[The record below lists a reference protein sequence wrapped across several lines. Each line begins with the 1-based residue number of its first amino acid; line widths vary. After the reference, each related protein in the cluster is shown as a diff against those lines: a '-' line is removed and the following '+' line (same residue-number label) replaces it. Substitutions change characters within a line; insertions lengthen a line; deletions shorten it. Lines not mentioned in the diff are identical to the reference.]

1 MVVGRSDVKLGGKL
15 FSRYKNAGP
24 NGLQRALSSFN
35 TLKMVS
41 LAVILLFFMLYPVSS
56 VDVAQLEDLS
66 NETRSCLNCHQKH
79 TPGLV
84 EDWRSSEHALNTPAG
99 AFQKDRIERKVSVNY
114 ISYISSEYRNNVV
127 GCYECHSQNT
137 EEHNDS
143 FTHFG
148 YRINVV
154 VSPNDCST
162 CHPVERDQYSDTV
175 KAHAYNNLEKNSLYK
190 TLYETMTTVYSANGT
205 ELTPDYSPSSAH
217 NETCFACHGTKLSVN
232 GIREV
237 ERSGV
242 NIKVPN
248 IQGWPNQG
256 VGRINPDGSEG
267 SCTACHP
274 RHGFDISTAR
284 KPYTC
289 GQCHYKPDVPAYNVY
304 KQSKHGNIF
313 FSEYNKWNF
322 SSVPWTVGE
331 DFTAP
336 TCSAC
341 HNSLVVD
348 KAGNV
353 VSERTHDF
361 DSRIWVRLFGIYS
374 HPQPIN
380 GSTYKIV
387 NEDDQPLPTTLTG
400 EPASK
405 YLISEQEQAERKEKM
420 KKVCIQCHSTE
431 WVENH
436 FEEIQN
442 TNNETDRMV
451 LEATKLMSTGW
462 EKDVAEGL
470 PSNSN
475 PFDEHLERLWVDQWL
490 FYATSSRH
498 ASAMMGP
505 EILTFE
511 LGWSKLTNNLYT
523 MSEYIDTRSSIQN
536 RTNEQT
542 DNQDSQLPGFEAYLV
557 GGAVMASLAIIIWR
571 RRT

>member
-1 MVVGRSDVKLGGKL
+1 MVVGRLVGKL
-15 FSRYKNAGP
+15 TSKSFTENGET
-24 NGLQRALSSFN
+24 GLQRAAMSF
-35 TLKMVS
+35 TLHKKATAA
-41 LAVILLFFMLYPVSS
+41 LLLLFILCSVPISS
-56 VDVAQLEDLS
+56 ASAAEVENVS
-66 NETRSCLNCHQKH
+66 NETKTCLNCHQKY

-84 EDWRSSEHALNTPAG
+84 EDWKSGKHSSTTPAE
-99 AFQKDRIERKVSVNY
+99 AFQKDRIERRVSVDY
-114 ISYISSEYRNNVV
+114 LSGIPTEYRRNVV

-143 FTHFG
+143 FAHFG

-162 CHPVERDQYSDTV
+162 CHPVERNQYSNTV
-175 KAHAYNNLEKNSLYK
+175 KAHAYNNLEKNPIYK
-190 TLYETMTTVYSANGT
+190 TLYETMTTVYSTNGT
-205 ELTPDYSPSSAH
+205 ELIPEYSPSNAH

-232 GIREV
+232 GTKEV

-242 NIKVPN
+242 EVQVPS

-256 VGRINPDGSEG
+256 VGRINPDGSKG

-274 RHGFDISTAR
+274 RHGFKISTAR

-304 KQSKHGNIF
+304 KESKHGNIF
-313 FSEYNKWNF
+313 FSEHDKWNF
-322 SSVPWTVGE
+322 SSVPWTAGE
-331 DFTAP
+331 DFKAP
-336 TCSAC
+336 TCSVC

-353 VSERTHDF
+353 VSERTHNF

-380 GSTYKIV
+380 GSTYKIM
-387 NEDDQPLPTTLTG
+387 NENGQPLPTTLTG
-400 EPASK
+400 EPASE
-405 YLISEQEQAERKEKM
+405 YLISKNEQAERKEKM
-420 KKVCIQCHSTE
+420 KEVCIQCHSTE
-431 WVENH
+431 WVEKH
-436 FEEIQN
+436 FQELNN
-442 TNNETDRMV
+442 TNNEVDRMV

-462 EKDVAEGL
+462 EKGVAKGL

-523 MSEYIDTRSSIQN
+523 MSEHIEMKSSI
-536 RTNEQT
+536 NESKEQKG
-542 DNQDSQLPGFEAYLV
+542 NQSPGFEGYLV
-557 GGAVMASLAIIIWR
+557 VAAGIASAAIIFWQR
-571 RRT
+571 RAS